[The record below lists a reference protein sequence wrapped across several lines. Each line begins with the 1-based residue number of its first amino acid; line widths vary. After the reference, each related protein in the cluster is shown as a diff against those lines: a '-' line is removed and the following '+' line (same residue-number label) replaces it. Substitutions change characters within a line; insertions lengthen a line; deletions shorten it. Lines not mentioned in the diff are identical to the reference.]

1 MLLHLFCLIDGD
13 SSVEHAFP
21 FKIPNTE
28 TVRDLKIAIKAI
40 NSIAFANID
49 AVMLTLWK
57 VNIPYEDEDRFK
69 HLDFEDNKSDSIERL
84 IALKMLEKYFPED
97 PAKEHIHIIVK
108 QPHSKY

>member
-1 MLLHLFCLIDGD
+1 MLLHLFCLINGD
-13 SSVEHAFP
+13 SPAEHTFP
-21 FKIPNTE
+21 VKILNTE
-28 TVRDLKIAIKAI
+28 TVGDLKIAIKAI

-49 AVMLTLWK
+49 AATLTLWK

-97 PAKEHIHIIVK
+97 PAGEHIHIIVK
-108 QPHSKY
+108 RPHGKY